1 MSASIRQKA
10 RQSVEELVARLRKA
24 SEAYYETGSPEFT
37 DAEYDMLL
45 EELQDVAPNHPY
57 LKEIGWTPKESVVKL
72 PVPMPSLDKKK
83 PDTLK
88 PDDIS
93 GEYIVTDKLDGISA
107 LWVSGYSRKPAL
119 YLRGDGLQGQ
129 DVSHCIGG
137 IKGLVQCSGPSVM
150 VRGELIVPKGVVEGT
165 LARNWVNGVLHQK
178 TPSKEDLGKIHFVA
192 YQVCDPKTLARGEQM
207 DWLLNRGFEVAW
219 HKRDDRLTKDA
230 LQGLF
235 EMRRKESPYECD
247 GLVVG
252 RCAVPTLEAGNPK
265 DAYAFKMPVDD
276 QRAESTV
283 VDVEW
288 ASSRTGNWI
297 PRVRFEP
304 VKIGTASIEYCTGFH
319 ASFIR
324 ENSVGPGARILVR
337 RSGDVIP
344 VLEKVLL
351 VAPGGWKQPP
361 EGRWKWDTTE
371 VHAIDTSE
379 EASPEKLA
387 LEMAHQLV
395 ALGIEGVSK
404 TTCKKLV
411 EGGIKTL
418 YDLMVASVE
427 RVQGLI
433 GKVNGEKLKTGLS
446 PAMKEAA
453 VAAWI
458 KAFLGWP
465 KGFGDKR
472 IESCLAMEPD
482 VSKWAGTGTGVGT
495 GTGKVPKG
503 MSGEAFAEVA
513 KQVPAYLAWR
523 ALFPPSKVVAAGI
536 DITPVP
542 TIQLT
547 NGNVLV
553 PTIKGSYV
561 MSGFRDA
568 DLQKRLLVAGW
579 RMDDKVKKTTQ
590 FLLVPDD
597 AKETVKVKAARDAGV
612 RIVFRSAVDSLL

>member
-1 MSASIRQKA
+1 MSKTTHQKA
-10 RQSVEELVARLRKA
+10 RQNVEELVARLRKA
-24 SEAYYETGSPEFT
+24 SEAYYETSSPKFT

-45 EELQDVAPNHPY
+45 EELQEIAPNHPF
-57 LKEIGWTPKESVVKL
+57 LKEVGWTPKDSVVKL
-72 PVPMPSLDKKK
+72 PVPMPSLDKRK
-83 PDTLK
+83 PDTLRAE
-88 PDDIS
+88 DIGGGS
-93 GEYIVTDKLDGISA
+93 HIVADKLDGISA

-119 YLRGDGLQGQ
+119 YLRGNGLEGQ

-137 IKGLVQCSGPSVM
+137 IQGLVQCSGPFVM
-150 VRGELIVPKGVVEGT
+150 VRGELIMPKGAVEGT

-178 TPSKEDLGKIHFVA
+178 TPSKEDLAKIRFVA
-192 YQVCDPKTLARGEQM
+192 YQVCEPRTLTRFEQM
-207 DWLLNRGFEVAW
+207 DWLLNRGFEVVW
-219 HKRDDRLTKDA
+219 HTQEAQLSREILEYM
-230 LQGLF
+230 F
-235 EMRRKESPYECD
+235 EKRRKESPYECD

-252 RCAVPTLEAGNPK
+252 RNTVPLLEAGNPK

-283 VDVEW
+283 LDVEW

-297 PRVRFEP
+297 PRIRFEP
-304 VKIGTASIEYCTGFH
+304 VKIGTATIEYCTGFH

-324 ENSVGPGARILVR
+324 DNAVSPGAKILVR

-344 VLEKVLL
+344 TLEKVL
-351 VAPGGWKQPP
+351 VAGPTGWKQPP
-361 EGRWKWDTTE
+361 EGRWKWDTNG
-371 VHAIDTSE
+371 VHAVDTSE

-404 TTCKKLV
+404 TTCKKIV
-411 EGGIKTL
+411 EGGIRTL
-418 YDLMVASVE
+418 YDLMVASVN
-427 RVQGLI
+427 RVQELI
-433 GKVNGEKLKTGLS
+433 GKVNGEKLKTSLE
-446 PAMKEAA
+446 PAMKNAPL
-453 VAAWI
+453 AAWI
-458 KAFLGWP
+458 KSFLGWP

-472 IESCLAMEPD
+472 IEACLALEPD
-482 VSKWAGTGTGVGT
+482 VSKWANCG
-495 GTGKVPKG
+495 GKVPKG
-503 MSGEAFAEVA
+503 MSAEAFAEVV

-523 ALFPPSKVVAAGI
+523 ERFPPSKVVAAGI

-553 PTIKGSYV
+553 PTIKGYYV

-579 RMDDKVKKTTQ
+579 RMDDKVKRTTQ

-597 AKETVKVKAARDAGV
+597 AKETVKVKTARDAGV
-612 RIVFRSAVDSLL
+612 RIVLRSAVDSLL